1 MRNNVASTS
10 IPREIYSVDRI
21 DRKILALLQ
30 RDSTMT
36 AEDIGEKVGLSKAP
50 CWRRIQRLIQSG
62 VILRTVALLDP
73 KLVNLETTV
82 FVMVKTS
89 SHSSEWIE
97 SFAKAVQKIPEVI
110 ELHRMSGDV
119 DYLLRIVVPDIAGYD
134 AVYKTLIGA
143 VPMFDVSASF
153 VLETIKS
160 TTTLPLDYL
169 PLE

>member
-1 MRNNVASTS
+1 MESCC
-10 IPREIYSVDRI
+10 VDGI

-30 RDSTMT
+30 RDSGLT
-36 AEDIGEKVGLSKAP
+36 AEEIGERVGLSKAP
-50 CWRRIQRLIQSG
+50 CWRRIQRLTESG

-73 KLVNLETTV
+73 KLVNLKTTV

-97 SFAKAVQKIPEVI
+97 RFAKAVQKIPEVI

-134 AVYKTLIGA
+134 AVYKKMIGA
-143 VPMFDVSASF
+143 VSMFDVSASF

-160 TTTLPLDYL
+160 TTSLPLEYL